1 MFEGRLRFA
10 LISFKDLAAI
20 VLKLR
25 TSCPECYH
33 CGSGVLPTCVCMILQ
48 RNGCGTISTPPGG
61 AVGNGAFL
69 DSAKALNHKYG
80 NKDEQDFGF
89 V

>member
-1 MFEGRLRFA
+1 
-10 LISFKDLAAI
+10 
-20 VLKLR
+20 
-25 TSCPECYH
+25 
-33 CGSGVLPTCVCMILQ
+33 MILQ
-48 RNGCGTISTPPGG
+48 RYGCGTISTPLGG